1 MKDKID
7 VVFKV
12 KLVEILDIIE
22 LHLMI
27 VKNNVYHNVKD
38 KLLYQENQIMQMEV
52 MENNIVL

>member
-7 VVFKV
+7 VAFKV
-12 KLVEILDIIE
+12 KLVETLDIIE

-38 KLLYQENQIMQMEV
+38 KLLYQENQITQMEV

>member
-12 KLVEILDIIE
+12 KLAEILDIIE

-38 KLLYQENQIMQMEV
+38 KLLYQENQITQMEV